1 MRTTVGLFFCFLKM
15 REFWIEIELTV
26 AVPGYLA
33 IFYVKSFTMFH
44 LNKTVSVLILMS
56 AITDG
61 FTWCFVKVL
70 FALFTTIALMIRQL
84 LTLIYCNIIVPKF
97 IFVCTYTRLSAW
109 CLIESILAI
118 FVKIAIFQRQMLT
131 VLHNFVITT
140 EFFLVSAS
148 RSKVSCFSRR
158 HIVFLIENIWF
169 VMYKMPVNYACS
181 QVNFSFIIQIAIL
194 VTLFDLPKFVIK
206 RPAPG
211 LPVAK
216 SDTFI
221 KCFMMNFQSWLKIE
235 SCLHLF
241 KPILIGCC
249 DI

>member
-1 MRTTVGLFFCFLKM
+1 MHGAILQHHHFLSCVDTCPVADEIFFTLSLPQNFAIIHDFPVVFVFHLMRTTVGLFFCFLKM

-158 HIVFLIENIWF
+158 HIVFLIENI
-169 VMYKMPVNYACS
+169 
-181 QVNFSFIIQIAIL
+181 
-194 VTLFDLPKFVIK
+194 
-206 RPAPG
+206 
-211 LPVAK
+211 
-216 SDTFI
+216 
-221 KCFMMNFQSWLKIE
+221 
-235 SCLHLF
+235 
-241 KPILIGCC
+241 
-249 DI
+249 